1 MYENKTRRAIST
13 QVNEGGELIQY
24 KRAKGIIK
32 TSLLGKDLR
41 DLNKGFSESP
51 FKK

>member
-13 QVNEGGELIQY
+13 QVNEGGEIMQY
-24 KRAKGIIK
+24 KRAKGIMK
-32 TSLLGKDLR
+32 TSLLGKELR
-41 DLNKGFSESP
+41 DPKKGFSESP